1 MTFFY
6 ILSSILIFIPAY
18 LAIKKITTS
27 EGVYHKFFGILISFL
42 LMFFH
47 FYTYHDGKIPFLAI
61 SIEDN
66 DIAHYSS
73 FIFGLISGVVGCIA
87 YQDK

>member
-1 MTFFY
+1 
-6 ILSSILIFIPAY
+6 PAY

-27 EGVYHKFFGILISFL
+27 EDVYHKFFGILICFL

-47 FYTYHDGKIPFLAI
+47 FYTYYDGKIPFLAI

-66 DIAHYSS
+66 DVAHYSS
-73 FIFGLISGVVGCIA
+73 FILGLISGVVGSIA
-87 YQDK
+87 HREN